1 MDIACTIKYKD
12 ICKMFERIRM
22 AKTMQR
28 KVVLLRRYY
37 ESFCQHRESFRR
49 NVNLT
54 IDEAETGTTSFF
66 SVLRL
71 LLPDADK
78 TRMNYGLQITAL
90 GRLYI
95 NVLQLANDC
104 M

>member
-1 MDIACTIKYKD
+1 MDIASTIKFRD
-12 ICKMFERIRM
+12 ICKMLERVKM
-22 AKTMQR
+22 AKNLKR
-28 KVVLLRRYY
+28 KEILLGRYY
-37 ESFCQHRESFRR
+37 ESFCQHRELFRR
-49 NVNLT
+49 NINLT
-54 IDEAETGTTSFF
+54 SDVVENGSTSFF

-78 TRMNYGLQITAL
+78 SRDNYGLQITAL
-90 GRLYI
+90 GRLYT

>member
-1 MDIACTIKYKD
+1 
-12 ICKMFERIRM
+12 
-22 AKTMQR
+22 MQE
-28 KVVLLRRYY
+28 KEVLLRRYY
-37 ESFCQHRESFRR
+37 ESFCHHRETFRR
-49 NVNLT
+49 NIYVT
-54 IDEAETGTTSFF
+54 TDKAEDGNTSFF

-78 TRMNYGLQITAL
+78 TRMNYGLQITTL
-90 GRLYI
+90 GRLYA